1 MVLSAPLAIPSK
13 YDVKTYSG
21 VGGLESSAFGAL
33 EALGSACAAGGSWLP
48 AFSPLTGLSWP
59 LRKEAGRTHDF
70 SCLVSV
76 PMSALDETTISALS
90 DVLRLVMVFSRAVP

>member
-1 MVLSAPLAIPSK
+1 MVFVSTMAILIK
-13 YDVKTYSG
+13 YDAKPYSD
-21 VGGLESSAFGAL
+21 VGGLGSSAFGAFG
-33 EALGSACAAGGSWLP
+33 ASGSACAAVESWLP
-48 AFSPLTGLSWP
+48 ALSLLTGLSWP

>member
-1 MVLSAPLAIPSK
+1 MAMPIT
-13 YDVKTYSG
+13 YGVKTYSD
-21 VGGLESSAFGAL
+21 VGGLGSSAFGAL
-33 EALGSACAAGGSWLP
+33 GASGSACVVVGSWLP